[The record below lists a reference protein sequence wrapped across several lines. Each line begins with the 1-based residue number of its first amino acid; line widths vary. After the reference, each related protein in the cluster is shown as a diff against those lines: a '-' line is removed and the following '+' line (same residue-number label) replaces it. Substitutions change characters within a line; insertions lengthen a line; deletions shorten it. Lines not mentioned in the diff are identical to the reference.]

1 MRAFVKASRD
11 ASLLA
16 RPLSDNLPAMSTI
29 TAILEPDSDGC
40 LHLPVPEE
48 LRGGKVKVI
57 ASLETATAGEAD
69 QARLVRGEF
78 GRAVLIAPSG
88 APPMTSERI
97 KAILDEEE

>member
-1 MRAFVKASRD
+1 
-11 ASLLA
+11 
-16 RPLSDNLPAMSTI
+16 MSTI

-48 LRGGKVKVI
+48 LRGGKVKVV
-57 ASLETATAGEAD
+57 ASLETVTAGKAD
-69 QARLVRGEF
+69 YACLVRGEF
-78 GRAVLIAPSG
+78 GRAVLIAPPG